1 MSIRSI
7 HFSHDYA
14 IVLTNI
20 GKYFCGLNK
29 KIKTPV
35 MKKIMSIAFC
45 LAAIQQIA
53 SAQTTPQQTM
63 PSNFNQTQLKKM
75 KPKIGLKVGYNY
87 AKVVGTNTN
96 FSPGSNNGFMISGFF
111 SPSVKS
117 GIGYRTEI
125 VFSRQG
131 FSFDESGKVQN
142 VTQDYI
148 YMPHLTTFT
157 IAKRVQLQAG
167 GQIGYLVNAK
177 SSSTSSSSTGSSDH
191 TMDYL
196 NRLDYGFAG
205 GVEVY
210 PFKGLLVGGRYN
222 VSMGN
227 IYKNYTSGNGTT
239 TPSPFPFNPSDVEG
253 KNAVVQFF
261 VGYRF

>member
-1 MSIRSI
+1 
-7 HFSHDYA
+7 
-14 IVLTNI
+14 
-20 GKYFCGLNK
+20 
-29 KIKTPV
+29 
-35 MKKIMSIAFC
+35 MKKIISIAFC
-45 LAAIQQIA
+45 LVAIQQVA
-53 SAQTTPQQTM
+53 SSQTTQQQTM
-63 PSNFNQTQLKKM
+63 PSNFSQAELKKM

-87 AKVVGTNTN
+87 AKVVGTNTSY
-96 FSPGSNNGFMISGFF
+96 SPGSNNGFMISGFF
-111 SPSVKS
+111 SPAIKS

-125 VFSRQG
+125 IFSRQG

-142 VTQDYI
+142 VNEDYI

-157 IAKRVQLQAG
+157 IAKKVQLQAG

-177 SSSTSSSSTGSSDH
+177 TLSSSSSGTGSDH

-210 PFKGLLVGGRYN
+210 PFKGLLLGGRYN

-227 IYKNYTSGNGTT
+227 IYKNYSSGSGATAP
-239 TPSPFPFNPSDVEG
+239 PSPFPFNPSDVKG